1 MVNGFVEEFTK
12 TKEMALAWIFRA
24 GMALVLSLGTGML
37 WMAWGSLQEVR
48 ADLKH
53 NAEMQWTAITT
64 LTANQNQAAA
74 AAAVMATT
82 LTDHIRQEAGVI
94 DDIHAE
100 LKDHEARI
108 RGVETARPI
117 R

>member
-1 MVNGFVEEFTK
+1 MNGVLKEFTK
-12 TKEMALAWIFRA
+12 TPEM
-24 GMALVLSLGTGML
+24 GMAWLFRGALSLLMSAIVCIL

-53 NAEMQWTAITT
+53 SAEIQWTAITT

-74 AAAVMATT
+74 NAAVMSTT
-82 LTDHIRQEAGVI
+82 LADHIRQEAQVV

-100 LKDHEARI
+100 VRDHETRI
-108 RGVETARPI
+108 RTLETAHTR
-117 R
+117 